1 MTYKKLSSSNSFASL
16 RNIFLKTNK
25 ANGIDNL
32 AERFLKDG

>member
-1 MTYKKLSSSNSFASL
+1 MTYKKLSSSNSFTSL
-16 RNIFLKTNK
+16 RDIFLKTNK